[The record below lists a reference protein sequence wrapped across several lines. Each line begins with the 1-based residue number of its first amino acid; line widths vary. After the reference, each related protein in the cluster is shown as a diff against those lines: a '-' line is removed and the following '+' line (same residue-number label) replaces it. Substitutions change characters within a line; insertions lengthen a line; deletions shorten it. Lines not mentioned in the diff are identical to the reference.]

1 MSNRYQKIAGAKRKM
16 AGAANKAR
24 EPKAVPAPKKVASA
38 STEAGLMTFKACAQ
52 DGSVHVKTIARWVQ
66 RGYLTEWR
74 PHPQSRTRRIKR
86 EVWEAF
92 KQRWK

>member
-1 MSNRYQKIAGAKRKM
+1 MSDTFQKSAGAKRKT
-16 AGAANKAR
+16 AAAPNKTH
-24 EPKAVPAPKKVASA
+24 EIKPVPAPMKVASA
-38 STEAGLMTFKACAQ
+38 STEAGLMMFKSCAQ
-52 DGSVHVKTIARWVQ
+52 DGSVHVKTIARWVK

-74 PHPQSRTRRIKR
+74 PHPKSRTRRIKR